1 MMRDHAFKD
10 SDLLGIGYVVVFI
23 FVVVVLS
30 STDNFLEDS
39 FKTNPIHSGIER
51 LQSIE
56 VKTLAC
62 EEVKQSLMM
71 T

>member
-39 FKTNPIHSGIER
+39 SKTNPIHSDIQR
-51 LQSIE
+51 AQPIE
-56 VKTLAC
+56 VDTSGL
-62 EEVKQSLMM
+62 Q
-71 T
+71 